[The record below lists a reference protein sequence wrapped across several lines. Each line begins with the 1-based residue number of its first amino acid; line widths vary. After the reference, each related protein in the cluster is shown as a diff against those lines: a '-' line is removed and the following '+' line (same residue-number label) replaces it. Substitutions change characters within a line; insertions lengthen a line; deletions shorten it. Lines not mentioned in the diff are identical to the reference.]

1 MDPECDEKQ
10 FLTQLND
17 GQVVR
22 LVSSTSAKLT
32 PLEPYIFRAYRASA
46 QQLRKLELEPD
57 LEAYSFEVVE
67 EGVPALGM
75 SPQPE
80 SCLRIL
86 PNRSVDFKG
95 GRGKWATFVIAA
107 RDAAGVALRSVG
119 HGIEKPAFLAASSS
133 GFVAGASVQ
142 DPASRW
148 LFQAHVN
155 RMKRPFQD
163 FEFSTEQYDAFA
175 QDGFVI
181 LKGAVES
188 DGVQAALRSINH
200 LLGKGP
206 EAWMVDTDAPTEP
219 GEAPK
224 RKLPTSS
231 HPSIEALVTRTC
243 LSVAVERL
251 LGGVPAPPGAG
262 NLAVRFPVVDRL
274 EMSGGSLTDA
284 AKRVVERDDST
295 QQFHIDGMGKESP
308 LPFSVLCKVALSDQ
322 TEEHS
327 GNFTVFPG
335 SHRNS
340 DVVRWY
346 FAHLSTATSPKPSR
360 PEVGSPLQ
368 LRLAPG
374 DVVLAHPYLCHRVG
388 TNTSPHIRPGTTR
401 YAAWQRRR
409 YPESERNHSDPQD
422 LQLFP
427 IRIYTPSG
435 DVLLE
440 QKLPGDRTVRSI
452 LQTLRT
458 EKRGRL
464 SLLQGTEVIPQ
475 GKKLSELNL
484 AEDEGSCLVRRAT
497 GNYTLWEDN
506 VYAEHHLVKCLLVGA
521 AKAGKSTW
529 MLAFG
534 RHSFTSQYQP
544 TIGVEFKLLRLQ
556 SEDGLRM
563 KIQLWDTAG
572 QQRFRT
578 ITNAYYRGASGIM
591 AFFSLHSR
599 ESLTEVLRML
609 EEAEGRHPLSCRCV
623 CLDPEVTQEEA
634 EQLAQ
639 QKGWPFFATSSKSG
653 VNIDDPLFGWL
664 DMLLDERMKMQ
675 RLRNMQEKAELDG
688 CTFKP
693 EIDQKSEELISQRL
707 ARLKITGTLY
717 DSLYEDAIR
726 RRERQLESLR
736 ALPPGVTFQPDIG
749 MDHYRPPND
758 ETKEDFLN
766 RLAYSKSYSERWLS
780 LRRQSQENGF
790 RSKDREQPEFHPQTG
805 RGPLVERNRAGLP
818 IGDFLY
824 EFGRGKATSVTAQ
837 VPQDPDQSPAPKMGD
852 NSRQLFEETK
862 RRSYRHLFDSLTAK
876 DPEGQLAADTITLD
890 GLDADLCEFL
900 RPLAS
905 FLEATGKRIDFSAFG
920 AAMDLQ
926 RQQAVTPTAHLFA
939 RNAAKNGKVKGD
951 EEPPGPRIDHHSHRL
966 AARHRSR
973 SVPVYEQLHRE
984 RDIRDARMEE
994 RRLMAEEQ
1002 ELQECTFRP
1011 KLRSRSAGNLSRLPS
1026 PRGHTNTRLFGEF
1039 ARSASLQ
1046 RDGIMSPR
1054 GGPGVQFRGPPRTP
1068 RGPGLPGGPGPIS
1081 KGTGEAMPKLP
1092 RPGTPRTALAS
1103 AWPPST
1109 PPGPHVPAPSPGQG
1123 PETEVPQH
1131 ATAEA
1136 CTDPSQ

>member
-1 MDPECDEKQ
+1 
-10 FLTQLND
+10 
-17 GQVVR
+17 
-22 LVSSTSAKLT
+22 
-32 PLEPYIFRAYRASA
+32 
-46 QQLRKLELEPD
+46 
-57 LEAYSFEVVE
+57 
-67 EGVPALGM
+67 
-75 SPQPE
+75 
-80 SCLRIL
+80 
-86 PNRSVDFKG
+86 
-95 GRGKWATFVIAA
+95 
-107 RDAAGVALRSVG
+107 
-119 HGIEKPAFLAASSS
+119 
-133 GFVAGASVQ
+133 
-142 DPASRW
+142 
-148 LFQAHVN
+148 
-155 RMKRPFQD
+155 
-163 FEFSTEQYDAFA
+163 
-175 QDGFVI
+175 
-181 LKGAVES
+181 
-188 DGVQAALRSINH
+188 
-200 LLGKGP
+200 
-206 EAWMVDTDAPTEP
+206 
-219 GEAPK
+219 
-224 RKLPTSS
+224 
-231 HPSIEALVTRTC
+231 
-243 LSVAVERL
+243 
-251 LGGVPAPPGAG
+251 
-262 NLAVRFPVVDRL
+262 
-274 EMSGGSLTDA
+274 
-284 AKRVVERDDST
+284 
-295 QQFHIDGMGKESP
+295 
-308 LPFSVLCKVALSDQ
+308 
-322 TEEHS
+322 
-327 GNFTVFPG
+327 
-335 SHRNS
+335 
-340 DVVRWY
+340 
-346 FAHLSTATSPKPSR
+346 
-360 PEVGSPLQ
+360 
-368 LRLAPG
+368 
-374 DVVLAHPYLCHRVG
+374 
-388 TNTSPHIRPGTTR
+388 
-401 YAAWQRRR
+401 
-409 YPESERNHSDPQD
+409 
-422 LQLFP
+422 
-427 IRIYTPSG
+427 
-435 DVLLE
+435 
-440 QKLPGDRTVRSI
+440 
-452 LQTLRT
+452 
-458 EKRGRL
+458 
-464 SLLQGTEVIPQ
+464 
-475 GKKLSELNL
+475 
-484 AEDEGSCLVRRAT
+484 
-497 GNYTLWEDN
+497 
-506 VYAEHHLVKCLLVGA
+506 
-521 AKAGKSTW
+521 
-529 MLAFG
+529 
-534 RHSFTSQYQP
+534 
-544 TIGVEFKLLRLQ
+544 
-556 SEDGLRM
+556 
-563 KIQLWDTAG
+563 
-572 QQRFRT
+572 
-578 ITNAYYRGASGIM
+578 
-591 AFFSLHSR
+591 
-599 ESLTEVLRML
+599 
-609 EEAEGRHPLSCRCV
+609 
-623 CLDPEVTQEEA
+623 
-634 EQLAQ
+634 
-639 QKGWPFFATSSKSG
+639 
-653 VNIDDPLFGWL
+653 
-664 DMLLDERMKMQ
+664 MQ

-920 AAMDLQ
+920 TAMDLQ

-1103 AWPPST
+1103 AWPPPT

-1136 CTDPSQ
+1136 GTDPSQ